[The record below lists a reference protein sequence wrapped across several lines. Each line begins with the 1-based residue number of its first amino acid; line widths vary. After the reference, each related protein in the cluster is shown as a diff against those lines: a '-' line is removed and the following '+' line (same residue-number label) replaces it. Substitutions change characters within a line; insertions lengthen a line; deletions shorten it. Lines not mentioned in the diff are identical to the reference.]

1 MIRASVSLGVELA
14 DLDITGNA
22 IAGSADRPER
32 WQVQVGPFGDVCV
45 DVYVYVTATEAQAI
59 ADAWQ
64 RVANSL
70 RAAEEGE

>member
-32 WQVQVGPFGDVCV
+32 WQVQVGPFGVDTDVAA
-45 DVYVYVTATEAQAI
+45 YVTATEAQAI

>member
-1 MIRASVSLGVELA
+1 MIRTTVSLGVELA
-14 DLDITGNA
+14 DLKITGNA

-45 DVYVYVTATEAQAI
+45 DVYVTATEAQAI

>member
-14 DLDITGNA
+14 DLTVTGNA

-32 WQVQVGPFGDVCV
+32 WQVQVGPFGDVRV
-45 DVYVYVTATEAQAI
+45 DVYVTATEAQAI

>member
-1 MIRASVSLGVELA
+1 VIRTTVSLGVELA
-14 DLDITGNA
+14 DLTITGNA

-45 DVYVYVTATEAQAI
+45 DVYVTAVEAQAI

>member
-1 MIRASVSLGVELA
+1 MIRTTVSLGVELA
-14 DLDITGNA
+14 DLKITGNA
-22 IAGSADRPER
+22 IAESADRPER

-45 DVYVYVTATEAQAI
+45 DAYVTATEAQAI